1 MRGYAFLL
9 VYLWSLT
16 LILKTPLNGVLV
28 WYAVSFGNFQTL
40 IWDYT
45 LSTLPYAY
53 VVAIVTGISW
63 LFSRTE
69 KKKLPATPLVI
80 LTILF
85 SLWVTITSLFA
96 LPPGEDV
103 WFKWTWFQKILLMC
117 LIGFA
122 LTTTRERV
130 NQLI

>member
-28 WYAVSFGNFQTL
+28 WYAVSFGNFHTL

-53 VVAIVTGISW
+53 VVSDCDRYLV

-69 KKKLPATPLVI
+69 KKKLPATPL
-80 LTILF
+80 LY
-85 SLWVTITSLFA
+85 
-96 LPPGEDV
+96 
-103 WFKWTWFQKILLMC
+103 
-117 LIGFA
+117 
-122 LTTTRERV
+122 
-130 NQLI
+130 

>member
-16 LILKTPLNGVLV
+16 LILKTPFNGVLV
-28 WYAVSFGNFQTL
+28 WYAVSFGNFHTL
-40 IWDYT
+40 IWDYR
-45 LSTLPYAY
+45 LATLPYAY
-53 VVAIVTGISW
+53 VVAIVTGVSW

-69 KKKLPATPLVI
+69 KKKLPVTPLVI

-85 SLWVTITSLFA
+85 SVWITITSFFA
-96 LPPGEDV
+96 LAPGDV
-103 WFKWTWFQKILLMC
+103 WFKWAWFQKILLMC

-130 NQLI
+130 NQLIW